1 MIWQTSVLSTAWISV
16 KTVLNRV
23 RVILLVYMNVMYSLV
38 SVSSTA
44 LVRVVVLKVAMGV
57 TPLTVN
63 A

>member
-23 RVILLVYMNVMYSLV
+23 RVILLVYMNVMFSLV
-38 SVSSTA
+38 NASFTA
-44 LVRVVVLKVAMGV
+44 LVRLVALKVAMGV